1 MNDWMIFMHHGMLEG
16 SNWKLDCVREQRVSL
31 RALLLHLKREPARQ
45 SILDAGVIQSDLH
58 STQDGRPGEHS
69 LLVHH
74 AYLALRCLDLKKVYH
89 KNINIP

>member
-1 MNDWMIFMHHGMLEG
+1 MNDWLIWHHGMVEG
-16 SNWKLDCVREQRVSL
+16 SNWKLDCVKEQNVSL
-31 RALLLHLKREPARQ
+31 RALVLHLKWEPARQ

-58 STQDGRPGEHS
+58 SSQEGRLREHT

-74 AYLALRCLDLKKVYH
+74 AYLSLRCYNLKKVDC